1 MPSSKPPRKLRKQY
15 TNTTY
20 PLVVLRFEDGHEI
33 RVFQGTGK
41 VFDAWPGERVK
52 LMVVHDLN
60 AKEWEHVETRPGDQ
74 FDDAVAEEPDA
85 TSGA

>member
-15 TNTTY
+15 TNSTY

-33 RVFQGTGK
+33 KVYQDTGK

-52 LMVVHDLN
+52 LMVVHDLH
-60 AKEWEHVETRPGDQ
+60 AKEWEHVETRSGDQ
-74 FDDAVAEEPDA
+74 FDDAADDSDDTPA
-85 TSGA
+85 RG